1 MRALICAFGSHGDV
15 LPLIATGA
23 ELKRRGHDVTLASAE
38 PFGGAARRAG
48 LEFEQLASEAE
59 YRAALDQADLWRSIR
74 GVKRLFAYVE
84 QSIRPTFD
92 FVKRAREP
100 RNTMVIA
107 NSLAIGARL
116 ANDALKVPLI
126 TVHLSPLMMQSRH
139 EAPRLPGVT
148 GLNWLSPGL
157 KWQFHLGV
165 DEHFID
171 PLLTPK
177 LNEFRAELGLPPIKR
192 LRYWWNA
199 PRRVLLMCPDWFVA
213 PQPDWPPQVRQCGFP
228 RADVYGRVG
237 DEVDKRLEDFL
248 ADGDAPV
255 AVTFG
260 SAMRKGDA
268 LYRSAIEACGRLGRR
283 CLVLSPDPIEPPP
296 SLKASTLVVA
306 YAPFG
311 AVLPRCAAF
320 VHHGGVG
327 TVAQAFAAGVPQLVV
342 PLAFDQFDNAER
354 VRRLGCGLSANRRLF
369 GPRSAARALNALL
382 ASTDVA
388 ASARRVAALAV
399 ADDAVSQACD
409 EIEAQFAAERT
420 LRGRRG
426 KSPAKT
432 RRKRSDPPMGF

>member
-15 LPLIATGA
+15 LPLIAIGA
-23 ELKRRGHDVTLASAE
+23 ELRRRGHAVTLASAE
-38 PFGGAARRAG
+38 PFGAAARRAG
-48 LEFEQLASEAE
+48 LDFEQLASESE

-92 FVKRAREP
+92 FVERSRER

-107 NSLAIGARL
+107 SSLAIGARV

-148 GLNWLSPGL
+148 GLNWLSPSL

-165 DEHFID
+165 DEHFVD
-171 PLLTPK
+171 PLLTPR
-177 LNEFRAELGLPPIKR
+177 LNAFRAELGLLPIKR
-192 LRYWWNA
+192 LRFWWNA
-199 PRRVLLMCPDWFVA
+199 PKRVLLMCPDWFAA

-228 RADVYGRVG
+228 RADMFGRVA
-237 DEVDKRLEDFL
+237 DKADDRLEAFL
-248 ADGDAPV
+248 SGGEPPI

-260 SAMRKGDA
+260 SAMRKGQA
-268 LYRSAIEACGRLGRR
+268 LYHAAIEACGRLGRR
-283 CLVLSPDPIEPPP
+283 CLVMSPDAIDVSEAR
-296 SLKASTLVVA
+296 KANTLMVA

-311 AVLPRCAAF
+311 SVLPRCAAF

-327 TVAQAFAAGVPQLVV
+327 TVAQALAAGVPQLVV

-354 VRRLGCGLSANRRLF
+354 VWRLGCGRSMNRHLF
-369 GPRSAARALNALL
+369 GPRRAAKALKALL
-382 ASTDVA
+382 ASPEVA
-388 ASARRVAALAV
+388 VSTRKAAALSSAE
-399 ADDAVSQACD
+399 DAVGRACD
-409 EIEAQFAAERT
+409 EIEAEFAA
-420 LRGRRG
+420 GRAR
-426 KSPAKT
+426 
-432 RRKRSDPPMGF
+432 RRKRVNKAKSTDDGTAMGF